1 MEREQVVFVRCAF
14 QRGAFPHERGFL
26 IRFDDGSE
34 YRGVAPGRYC
44 LAQDRKSIAKQPN
57 KGSEVDG
64 WIVGILIS
72 RDDNGNARIQLPD
85 GDVYELTSD
94 RFVTSPRTEDVHVS
108 IES

>member
-1 MEREQVVFVRCAF
+1 MEREQVVFVRCIF
-14 QRGAFPHERGFL
+14 QRGAFPHERAFL

-44 LAQDRKSIAKQPN
+44 LALDRQSIAKQPVQ
-57 KGSEVDG
+57 GSKVDG

-85 GDVYELTSD
+85 GDVYELAGD
-94 RFVTSPRTEDVHVS
+94 RFVTPSRTEDVHVPV
-108 IES
+108 ES